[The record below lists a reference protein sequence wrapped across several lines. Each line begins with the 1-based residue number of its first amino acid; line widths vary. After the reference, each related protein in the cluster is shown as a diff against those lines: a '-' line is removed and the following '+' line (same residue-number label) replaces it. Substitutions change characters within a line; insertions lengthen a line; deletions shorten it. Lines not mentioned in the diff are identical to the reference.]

1 MCCSTQGGGLGP
13 VPGSLPY
20 HRACQPGKQRW
31 THDIPS
37 KQNLNSST
45 HTPPCSLLNVF
56 VFFSLSLLYFRSDRF
71 VGQAEVGLR
80 ANLEGEKPGGQ
91 RRGLPSSYRTR
102 KGAVLETL
110 EKCLPYCSGRQ
121 SRLQPLDPPFQSKG
135 FLFFTFGLLFPNAL

>member
-1 MCCSTQGGGLGP
+1 MIFL
-13 VPGSLPY
+13 
-20 HRACQPGKQRW
+20 
-31 THDIPS
+31 
-37 KQNLNSST
+37 QNKISIHPHT
-45 HTPPCSLLNVF
+45 HTLQFTERVC
-56 VFFSLSLLYFRSDRF
+56 FFSLSLLYFRSDRF

-110 EKCLPYCSGRQ
+110 EKCLPCCSGRQ

-135 FLFFTFGLLFPNAL
+135 FLFFTFGLLFPNVL